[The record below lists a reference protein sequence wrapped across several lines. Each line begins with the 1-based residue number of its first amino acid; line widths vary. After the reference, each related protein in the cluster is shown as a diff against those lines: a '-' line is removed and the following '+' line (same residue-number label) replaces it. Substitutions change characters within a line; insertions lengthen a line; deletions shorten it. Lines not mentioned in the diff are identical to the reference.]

1 MGNYKVSVT
10 ATAVNVMCEGNF
22 TPEDAQA
29 FVKEFNKQVST
40 IKPAQYH
47 LSLDASK
54 LAVSP
59 AEMQELLKGCLT
71 LYKSLGFNKIS
82 LNIGTNV
89 ILKMQLQRL
98 AKEVGLSSIDF
109 L

>member
-1 MGNYKVSVT
+1 MGNFRVNVSD
-10 ATAVNVMCEGNF
+10 AVVDVMCEGAF

-29 FVKEFNKQVST
+29 FLADFNKKVAT
-40 IKPAQYH
+40 ITPSKYH

-59 AEMQELLKGCLT
+59 AEMQEMLKGCLS
-71 LYKSLGFNKIS
+71 LYKSLGFGRIS
-82 LNIGTNV
+82 LNVGTNV
-89 ILKMQLQRL
+89 IVKMQLQRL
-98 AKEVGLSSIDF
+98 AKEVGLNSIEI

>member
-10 ATAVNVMCEGNF
+10 ANAVNVMCEGNF

-29 FVKEFNKQVST
+29 FVKEFNKQVAS
-40 IKPAQYH
+40 IKPVNYH

-59 AEMQELLKGCLT
+59 AEMQEILKGCLA
-71 LYKSLGFNKIS
+71 LYKSLGFERIS
-82 LNIGTNV
+82 LNVGSNV
-89 ILKMQLQRL
+89 VLKMQLQRL
-98 AKEVGLSSIDF
+98 AKEVGLGSIEI

>member
-29 FVKEFNKQVST
+29 FVKEFNKQVASIT
-40 IKPAQYH
+40 PAKYH

-59 AEMQELLKGCLT
+59 AEMQEILKGCLT
-71 LYKSLGFNKIS
+71 LYKSLGFNQIS
-82 LNIGTNV
+82 LRIGDNV

-98 AKEVGLSSIDF
+98 AKEVGLSSIEF